1 MENVIKRTI
10 QQRIEDR
17 LFKEKVIILY
27 GARQVGKTTIVREIE
42 KKHQSDS
49 IYFNCDEPDIRQRFE
64 NKTSTF
70 LKELIGNKK
79 IVIIDEAQ
87 RIRDIGLILKLI
99 VDNFKDVQVIATGS
113 SSFDLANR
121 TAEPL
126 TGRKYEFYLY
136 PLSIE
141 ELNPQKDKLIID
153 RTLENRMIY
162 GSYPEVIVKP
172 EDSKENVKLIAKSYL
187 YKDILQYQKI
197 KNPDI
202 LNRLLQLLAL
212 QIGSEVSYNE
222 LSNSLD
228 IDKKTVASYIE
239 ILKKS
244 FVIFELNPF
253 SRNLRNELKK
263 MRKIY
268 FFDLGVRNALIN
280 NFNQLDLRTDSGQ
293 IWENFIISERMKLNN
308 NHGIDYNT
316 YFWRTHDKKE
326 IDYVEEKNGKLFGYE
341 IKSGKGKISGAD
353 LFLETYKESEIKLI
367 NRDNYNE
374 FIISNIN

>member
-10 QQRIEDR
+10 QQRIEDK
-17 LFKEKVIILY
+17 LFKGKVIILY
-27 GARQVGKTTIVREIE
+27 GPRQVGKTTIVKEIE
-42 KKHQSDS
+42 KKYSSDS
-49 IYFNCDEPDIRQRFE
+49 IYFNCDEPDIREKFE

-87 RIRDIGLILKLI
+87 RVKDVGFILKLI
-99 VDNFKDVQVIATGS
+99 VDNFKNIQVIATGS
-113 SSFDLANR
+113 SSFDLANK
-121 TAEPL
+121 TSEPL

-141 ELNPQKDKLIID
+141 EINLQKNKLIID
-153 RTLENRMIY
+153 RTIENRMIY
-162 GSYPEVIVKP
+162 GSYPEVIINS
-172 EDSKENVKLIAKSYL
+172 ENAEENVKLIAKSYL
-187 YKDILQYQKI
+187 YKDILQYQNI

-202 LNRLLQLLAL
+202 LNKLLQLLAL
-212 QIGSEVSYNE
+212 QVGNEVSYNE

-228 IDKKTVASYIE
+228 IDKKTIASYVE

-244 FVIFELNPF
+244 FVIFELKPF

-293 IWENFIISERMKLNN
+293 LWENFIISERIKLNSN
-308 NHGIDYNT
+308 YGIDYNT

-326 IDYVEEKNGKLFGYE
+326 IDYIEEIGGKLFGYE
-341 IKSGKGKISGAD
+341 IKKGKGKISGAD
-353 LFLETYKESEIKLI
+353 LFLKTYKESEIKLI

-374 FIISNIN
+374 FILSK

>member
-1 MENVIKRTI
+1 MENIIKRTI

-17 LFKEKVIILY
+17 LFKGKVIILY
-27 GARQVGKTTIVREIE
+27 GARQVGKTTIVKEIE
-42 KKHQSDS
+42 KKYLSSS
-49 IYFNCDEPDIRQRFE
+49 IYFNCDEPDVRQKFE

-87 RIRDIGLILKLI
+87 RIKDIGLVLKLI
-99 VDNFKDVQVIATGS
+99 IDNFKEVQVIATGS
-113 SSFDLANR
+113 SSFDLANK

-136 PLSIE
+136 PLSLE
-141 ELNPQKDKLIID
+141 ELNPQKDKLITD
-153 RTLENRMIY
+153 RTLENRVIY
-162 GSYPEVIVKP
+162 GSYPEIIVKP
-172 EDSKENVKLIAKSYL
+172 KDSKENIKLIAKSYL
-187 YKDILQYQKI
+187 YKDILQYQNI

-202 LNRLLQLLAL
+202 LNKLLQLLAL

-222 LSNSLD
+222 LSNTLD

-244 FVIFELNPF
+244 FVIFELKPF

-263 MRKIY
+263 LRKIY
-268 FFDLGVRNALIN
+268 FFDMGVRNALIN

-293 IWENFIISERMKLNN
+293 IWENFVISERMKLNN
-308 NHGIDYNT
+308 NHGIDYNI

-326 IDYVEEKNGKLFGYE
+326 IDYIEERNGKLSGYE
-341 IKSGKGKISGAD
+341 IKRRKGKISGAS
-353 LFLETYKESEIKLI
+353 LFLDTYKGSEIKLI
-367 NRDNYNE
+367 NEDNYDE
-374 FIISNIN
+374 FIF